1 MCYVQSA
8 LREVSASMAVACYN
22 HGVELEHCSR
32 GAQAIQ
38 VRYTHHPL
46 FIVFPFHDSHQV
58 SRAVSKGQIF
68 QAV

>member
-1 MCYVQSA
+1 MCCVQSA

-38 VRYTHHPL
+38 VRYTRHT
-46 FIVFPFHDSHQV
+46 VFPFHASHHM
-58 SRAVSKGQIF
+58 SRAILEGRPLQSV
-68 QAV
+68 